1 MHFFAAVCICVSVY
15 YLPKYVE
22 FHLPNMRDF
31 RLNFTVDN
39 DFWITFTF
47 QHENRY
53 NTLYDTIRPVST
65 YVDGLLLKRTSAFS
79 KPPKQQ
85 RKRES
90 QQNALKNFY
99 LASVCPLTIFQG
111 PWGTRTGAFRP
122 HFICIYFQ
130 TFFWKKKWKFRN
142 VNSIFV
148 LY

>member
-1 MHFFAAVCICVSVY
+1 
-15 YLPKYVE
+15 
-22 FHLPNMRDF
+22 MRDF
-31 RLNFTVDN
+31 RLNLTLEN

-90 QQNALKNFY
+90 QQNALK
-99 LASVCPLTIFQG
+99 T
-111 PWGTRTGAFRP
+111 
-122 HFICIYFQ
+122 FI
-130 TFFWKKKWKFRN
+130 
-142 VNSIFV
+142 
-148 LY
+148 